1 MKSKKTILFFAI
13 VALSMISVPSFAQL
27 KIGLKGEVGINQP
40 TFSSELWSVENFNTF
55 KVGPTLE
62 AMLPVGLGIDASV
75 LYSNEKMKVKDFKAD
90 KSLFEV
96 SSHYLDVPINL
107 KYKIGIISPL
117 KVYLAAGPYVQF
129 KVAGDEFEWEG
140 ITEQFE
146 DKTFQAGVNLG
157 FGAEI
162 INRVQLGL
170 NYRLKL
176 TDDYSVNQPEW
187 QDLLNENKGFWSI
200 SASVYF

>member
-13 VALSMISVPSFAQL
+13 VALSMISVPSFSQL
-27 KIGLKGEVGINQP
+27 KLGLKGEVGINKP
-40 TFSSELWSVENFNTF
+40 SFSGKMFKVENMNAF
-55 KVGPTLE
+55 KVGPTIE
-62 AMLPVGLGIDASV
+62 FMFPAVGFGIDGSI
-75 LYSNEKMKVKDFKAD
+75 LYSNEKMTVKDFKGD

-96 SSHYLDVPINL
+96 ANHYLDVPINL

-129 KVAGDEFEWEG
+129 RVGGEEFDWEELL
-140 ITEQFE
+140 EQFE

-162 INRVQLGL
+162 IERVQLGF

-176 TDDYSVNQPEW
+176 TDDYSVNDRLW
-187 QDLLNENKGFWSI
+187 NI
-200 SASVYF
+200 Y